1 MSVGAYFFFRRC
13 MSKRTAHADSPPAT
27 PLIGKFDAGRL
38 SAPKSPVP
46 IYTEHGM
53 SEKGFSEQGLGQT
66 QWAER
71 GNGTY
76 GPEWPLSPLPLA
88 YAQDQ
93 GLERNPSVGSQRETM
108 RVFPNGREKL
118 GGKEFPSNF

>member
-1 MSVGAYFFFRRC
+1 MSI
-13 MSKRTAHADSPPAT
+13 RT
-27 PLIGKFDAGRL
+27 GN
-38 SAPKSPVP
+38 
-46 IYTEHGM
+46 EM
-53 SEKGFSEQGLGQT
+53 SEKGFGEHSET

-76 GPEWPLSPLPLA
+76 GPEWPLSPHPVSA
-88 YAQDQ
+88 GQDQ
-93 GLERNPSVGSQRETM
+93 GLESGSSVGIQRETM